1 MVYEKDRYMKAAEKL
16 IEEINKE
23 FGTSIPVTIA
33 SIQKLT
39 DPIAEY
45 CDKTDM
51 GFCPECAGR
60 QWKGN

>member
-1 MVYEKDRYMKAAEKL
+1 MKAAEKL

-23 FGTSIPVTIA
+23 FGTSIPVTLA